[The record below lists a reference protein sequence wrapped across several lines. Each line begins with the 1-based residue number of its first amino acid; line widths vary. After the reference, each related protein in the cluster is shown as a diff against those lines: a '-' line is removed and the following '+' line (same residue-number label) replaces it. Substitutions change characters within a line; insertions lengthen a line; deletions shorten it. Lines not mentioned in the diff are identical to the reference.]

1 MADSGGGDSVKFTI
15 NIETTVSSE
24 QREEIKKE
32 LKKEITDEIKKETQE
47 TKSSSS
53 KRSSITQQPASSSS
67 AKKTQEAHFAS
78 MVDKELSRIERQR
91 KREQRLSSGRKA
103 VGATATGP
111 PPISPPKQKDQ
122 RGGIYGDDYEKTV
135 IDSKKAKQIS
145 GGIVPGATEDKKS
158 KTGFSHDTFLD
169 DVKKMLEN
177 QKKQEKATSPNSSST
192 AIDSSKSPLT
202 APKIKDKRGGIYGNY
217 EKDVTDSK
225 KAKQISGGIKS
236 NERSDKKSKAAF
248 SHNTF
253 LDDIENLITDQK
265 AIKQT
270 QKLQIKRIDKIGDLA
285 NQVSSIVDKPGKF
298 IGQGFLGIIG
308 RGGPIITAVIA
319 AISSAIAV
327 SELPTK
333 IIQVLS
339 EKGHPANRDFKRAIE
354 EEVNGLFNV
363 DEKKKRLLGIN
374 SFIVSQT
381 DRFQPESGSTSYNSL
396 ENRDEVI
403 ISRIGLAEKAVGI
416 I

>member
-1 MADSGGGDSVKFTI
+1 MADSVKFTI

-53 KRSSITQQPASSSS
+53 SKRSSVTQPDSSSS
-67 AKKTQEAHFAS
+67 AKKTQEAHFAA

-111 PPISPPKQKDQ
+111 PPIAPPKQKDQ
-122 RGGIYGDDYEKTV
+122 RGGIYGDDYEKTT

-158 KTGFSHDTFLD
+158 KTGFSHDIFLD
-169 DVKKMLEN
+169 DVKKMLED
-177 QKKQEKATSPNSSST
+177 QKKQEKATSPNSST
-192 AIDSSKSPLT
+192 VIDSTGGSKSPLT
-202 APKIKDKRGGIYGNY
+202 APKTKDRRGGIFGNF
-217 EKDVTDSK
+217 EKNVTDSQ
-225 KAKQISGGIKS
+225 KAKQISGGIKPGD
-236 NERSDKKSKAAF
+236 RSDKKSKSAF

-270 QKLQIKRIDKIGDLA
+270 QKLQLKRIDKIGDLA

-308 RGGPIITAVIA
+308 RGGPVLTAVIA
-319 AISSAIAV
+319 AITSAIAI

-381 DRFQPESGSTSYNSL
+381 DRFQPESGSTTYNSL

-403 ISRIGLAEKAVGI
+403 ISRIGLAERAVGI